1 MTQKSGR
8 LYKEAPTSI
17 ASIVE
22 RLVKIKPYKIVLFG
36 SYAYGNPHKNSD
48 IEDYPYDSPLPSILL
63 NGKSTTNNPLHV
75 VVAINIDE
83 KFLIIITVYEPNPV
97 KWMNNYARRLK

>member
-1 MTQKSGR
+1 MKKIKDIIGDDVELFQIEYR
-8 LYKEAPTSI
+8 I
-17 ASIVE
+17 HASRRMFQRNISSEDVE
-22 RLVKIKPYKIVLFG
+22 RVISQGEV
-36 SYAYGNPHKNSD
+36 
-48 IEDYPYDSPLPSILL
+48 IEDYPDDSPLPSILL